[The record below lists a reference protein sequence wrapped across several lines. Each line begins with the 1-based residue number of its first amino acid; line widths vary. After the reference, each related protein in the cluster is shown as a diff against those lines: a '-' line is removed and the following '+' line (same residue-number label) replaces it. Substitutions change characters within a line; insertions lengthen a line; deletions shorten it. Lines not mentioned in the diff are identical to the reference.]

1 MGGWSKTDIVGTVM
15 SWANVANENHA
26 IKISVISGNG
36 LLGQSI
42 PRIRKICPGSSVKS
56 VLSLIQPQYKPSGKR
71 RNLGTQLDR

>member
-1 MGGWSKTDIVGTVM
+1 M
-15 SWANVANENHA
+15 SWANVGNENQA